1 MIDQFSDY
9 LEIEKNY
16 SKRTI
21 KEYSYDLKMFSSF
34 LRDVTLTGATTSDV
48 RSFLAHL
55 KREKKYQASGLVRK
69 QATLRSFYKFCRKE
83 KRIVENPLEF
93 IETPRLPERKPVYLS
108 DEERQK
114 IFNIAHGLTYTAKGK
129 RDYAIVSLLYFGGMR
144 VSELVGLNIGDILR
158 DGENV
163 ALRIIGKGDKERRT
177 PLRIEAQEALNIWL
191 ANRPAK
197 DESVQAIFVNI
208 RTGKRLTARM
218 VQLLVKKLAEK
229 AEIMNKRITPHKF
242 RHTFGT
248 RLLQQGANLVD
259 IQTLLGHASLNTTRI
274 YTHTNPA
281 QLRETVSKL

>member
-1 MIDQFSDY
+1 MIEQFSDY

-21 KEYSYDLKMFSSF
+21 KEYVYDLKMFSSF
-34 LRDVTLTGATTSDV
+34 LRDVTLTGATPADV

-55 KREKKYQASGLVRK
+55 KREKNYQPAGMVRK

-83 KRIVENPLEF
+83 KRVEENPLEF
-93 IETPRLPERKPVYLS
+93 IESPKIPERKPVYLS
-108 DEERQK
+108 DEERQR
-114 IFNIAHGLTYTAKGK
+114 IFNVAHGLTYSAQGK
-129 RDYAIVSLLYFGGMR
+129 RNYAILSLLYFGGMR
-144 VSELVGLNIGDILR
+144 VSELVGLDFNDILK
-158 DGENV
+158 DGESMS
-163 ALRIIGKGDKERRT
+163 LRIIGKGNKERRT

-191 ANRPAK
+191 ANRSSK
-197 DESVQAIFVNI
+197 DEREQAIFVNI
-208 RTGKRLTARM
+208 RTGKRLTPRM
-218 VQLLVKKLAEK
+218 IQLLIKKLAEDAK
-229 AEIMNKRITPHKF
+229 ILNKRITPHKF

-281 QLRETVSKL
+281 QLREAVSKL